1 MDSPVFVEHTSLQGP
16 VVCFLVRL
24 CCGLGTPSSSNC
36 VDCMLGCGVV
46 RVIHEAVRK
55 DSAVQDDA
63 TFASQIALVH
73 VI

>member
-1 MDSPVFVEHTSLQGP
+1 MLPGSSVLWSWYAFFIKLYRLHAWMWFVCL
-16 VVCFLVRL
+16 
-24 CCGLGTPSSSNC
+24 
-36 VDCMLGCGVV
+36 V